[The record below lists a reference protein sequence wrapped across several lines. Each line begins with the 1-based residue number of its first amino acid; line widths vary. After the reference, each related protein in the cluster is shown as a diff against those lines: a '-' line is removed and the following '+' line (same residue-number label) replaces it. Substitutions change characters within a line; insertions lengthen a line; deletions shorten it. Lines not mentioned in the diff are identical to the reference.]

1 MSGKTPAD
9 QIDDIIAM
17 HPDWRGERLA
27 QLRRV
32 IREAAPGIGEDV
44 KWKKPSRPEGVA
56 VWTHGGNPCIADVL
70 KKAVRL
76 TFPNGASLDD
86 PAGLFN
92 TRLDS
97 KTVRAIDVSG
107 NGYEVTVTTPDGSKV
122 EVHLNQSFG
131 LDDHGRLSG
140 E

>member
-1 MSGKTPAD
+1 MSEKSPAE
-9 QIDDIIAM
+9 QIDDIIEM

-32 IREAAPGIGEDV
+32 ILDAAPGIGEDV

-56 VWTHGGNPCIADVL
+56 VWTHGGNLCIGEVL
-70 KKAVRL
+70 KRAVRL
-76 TFPNGASLDD
+76 SFPNGASLDD

-97 KTVRAIDVSG
+97 KTVRAIDFAEGDVVH
-107 NGYEVTVTTPDGSKV
+107 EAALQALIV
-122 EVHLNQSFG
+122 EAI
-131 LDDHGRLSG
+131 RA
-140 E
+140 